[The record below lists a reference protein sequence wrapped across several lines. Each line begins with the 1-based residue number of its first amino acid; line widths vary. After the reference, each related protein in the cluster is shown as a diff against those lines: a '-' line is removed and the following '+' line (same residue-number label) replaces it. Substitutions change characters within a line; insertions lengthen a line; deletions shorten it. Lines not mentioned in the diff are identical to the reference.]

1 MIIGDFIRLA
11 HDGSWSMWKCRRCGK
26 VQYFTKCEEPDG
38 KCECQSETDG
48 EQNEIVDNEGEQE

>member
-48 EQNEIVDNEGEQE
+48 EQEDGEQE